1 MKINLWYSKS
11 MSQWRWTLVEE
22 WRNGVTKTEQHSGQQ
37 PMLRDAMEDVAKT
50 VEYMLECKDR
60 GDQLSGRASRLHRGC
75 HWFEPGISHINNRK
89 TEDVYCFTMDRIKV
103 RCRSCGKELEGHP
116 SKTVSCGCP
125 NMATIRGDKISAVDL
140 SEVVM
145 LNFNQPKDKKGVLTQ
160 QDIEWQEQR
169 RQRKVRKLDFEVK

>member
-1 MKINLWYSKS
+1 
-11 MSQWRWTLVEE
+11 
-22 WRNGVTKTEQHSGQQ
+22 
-37 PMLRDAMEDVAKT
+37 
-50 VEYMLECKDR
+50 
-60 GDQLSGRASRLHRGC
+60 
-75 HWFEPGISHINNRK
+75 
-89 TEDVYCFTMDRIKV
+89 MDRIKV

-125 NMATIRGDKISAVDL
+125 NMVTIRGDKISAVDL

-169 RQRKVRKLDFEVK
+169 RQRKVRKLNFEVR